1 MKVRFTTIRL
11 DGSTISDLANNA
23 FNGGQVIDV
32 SSFTTIITTGINPP
46 DAILGLTA
54 ATGTTLNEVIL
65 KWDIPDDLNNDGAD
79 ASSDLSFKIYRSN
92 QPITSQNDINRLIPI
107 ATVGTNNQGAGGQ
120 VSYSDTSGKPG
131 ELYHYA
137 IEVIDQQGN
146 KTLSPLID
154 PAVSKGY
161 TINGSVISGIH
172 LAKNGE
178 TRPYEVDKVMQNGRE
193 LYLVKDESKLIF
205 IIEARQ
211 KDGVLT
217 VYGPDFHTTDIPYEN
232 ASAINTNDTGNKFV
246 VPHRTLPVLTMM
258 APYLEGNSIP
268 DRIQVTMNG
277 TGQIPAVYFNL
288 GADPQRKEFAYQQ
301 HRAAAVISKALVGGH
316 NWMEDINEG
325 TNTEDPGAANATA
338 EHNIRIQ
345 WNNMMLGYPN
355 KNTLILGSLHQNAS
369 VNDKDDNGRF
379 FLRVNNRASEL
390 YQFINEYYTVQMGGI
405 TDVSRGF
412 VPGDPWIGT
421 YIDQPPEGEG
431 FPRELNNRPISNTR
445 YDNLDMPTE
454 ELLAQLAKGLNQP
467 FLIKD
472 NMMNYKIEL
481 SIPVKF

>member
-217 VYGPDFHTTDIPYEN
+217 VYGPDFHTADIPYEN

-246 VPHRTLPVLTMM
+246 VPHRTLPVLTMKT
-258 APYLEGNSIP
+258 ASISLPAQSPNGYLCSPAESIS
-268 DRIQVTMNG
+268 R
-277 TGQIPAVYFNL
+277 L
-288 GADPQRKEFAYQQ
+288 
-301 HRAAAVISKALVGGH
+301 SS
-316 NWMEDINEG
+316 
-325 TNTEDPGAANATA
+325 
-338 EHNIRIQ
+338 
-345 WNNMMLGYPN
+345 ML
-355 KNTLILGSLHQNAS
+355 
-369 VNDKDDNGRF
+369 
-379 FLRVNNRASEL
+379 
-390 YQFINEYYTVQMGGI
+390 
-405 TDVSRGF
+405 
-412 VPGDPWIGT
+412 
-421 YIDQPPEGEG
+421 
-431 FPRELNNRPISNTR
+431 
-445 YDNLDMPTE
+445 
-454 ELLAQLAKGLNQP
+454 
-467 FLIKD
+467 
-472 NMMNYKIEL
+472 
-481 SIPVKF
+481 